1 MESLKKY
8 LQICEA
14 IQTKQIYQVEVD
26 SMIEFEPVIGAATMD
41 LHYNILYKKYLEKS
55 EEDPNNDFQ
64 VAGALLHT
72 LYFEQ
77 LSASPNSINSHCN
90 KFIKKFFI
98 DEEDL
103 KDNFIQES
111 KDLHGS
117 GWIYLSKKGKIESIK
132 NHEIVDDVILII
144 DCWEHAYIMDYQ
156 SDKKAYIENLWTII
170 DWKIISNRI

>member
-14 IQTKQIYQVEVD
+14 IKNKQIYQVEVD
-26 SMIEFEPVIGAATMD
+26 SMIEFEPVIGATTMD

-77 LSASPNSINSHCN
+77 LSTALLPVNSNCI
-90 KFIKKFFI
+90 KFIEKSFA

-103 KDNFIQES
+103 KDKIIQKS

-132 NHEIVDDVILII
+132 NHQIVDDVVLII

-156 SDKKAYIENLWTII
+156 TDKKAYIENLWTII
-170 DWKIISNRI
+170 DWKVISNRI